1 CLGSLDNVGSGVN
14 FAGTAGFRDYQD
26 LSYNIKTIEGVHDL
40 YLKFTG
46 GDGYLLNADS
56 FVFSKNPAP
65 ISSNFFKNVTVADTA
80 YPLGWSIGT
89 SAGKGSIIFGDRDFT
104 ITELPES
111 LNNAEI
117 LMTACD
123 AKNSNDDIATF
134 TAGEDITLYV
144 ALDSR
149 VENLPAWL
157 SGYDKTSLVINTSN
171 ELIMEIYAKDVK
183 AGEKVTLGSNG
194 QSAYCVNYTVL
205 ATKPAT
211 IKEINGDIDGDGKL
225 AVNDLVLIN
234 KHLLAVSPLTAEQCI
249 KADLNSDGIID
260 VFDLVLL
267 RKLFLK

>member
-1 CLGSLDNVGSGVN
+1 YMCIID
-14 FAGTAGFRDYQD
+14 R
-26 LSYNIKTIEGVHDL
+26 SYNIATIEGVHDL
-40 YLKFTG
+40 YIKFTG

-56 FVFSKNPAP
+56 FVFSKNPAS
-65 ISSNFFKNVTVADTA
+65 ISGNFFKNVTVADTA
-80 YPLGWSIGT
+80 SPSGWSIGQ
-89 SAGKGSIIFGDRDFT
+89 SAGKGSLIFGDRDFT

-134 TAGEDITLYV
+134 TAGEDITLYI

-234 KHLLAVSPLTAEQCI
+234 KHLLAVSSLTAEQCI
-249 KADLNSDGIID
+249 KSDLNGDGIID